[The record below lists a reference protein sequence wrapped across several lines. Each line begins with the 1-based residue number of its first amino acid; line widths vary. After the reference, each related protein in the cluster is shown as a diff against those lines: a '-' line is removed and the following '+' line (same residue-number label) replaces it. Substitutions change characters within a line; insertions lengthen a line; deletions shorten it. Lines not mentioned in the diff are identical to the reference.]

1 MERLNNSFSL
11 RTSNMTLRNEYLFYA
26 ISVCVNFDYENK
38 FVFENKHVESHTHI
52 NFYIK
57 IFRNKRNETNMFN

>member
-1 MERLNNSFSL
+1 
-11 RTSNMTLRNEYLFYA
+11 MTLRNEYLFYA